1 MKLPQNG
8 GSMLAS
14 KLIAPM
20 SSVAIVSFLAG
31 GATVALATRYLER
44 RRALRE
50 EDEEDDDD
58 DDSSDEDGDGPPA
71 PSVDPKDWGLKD
83 APYKMLLAVN
93 QSLLDDKGKP
103 TKMKPGKVGQDG
115 RRLVSRDAFTVF

>member
-1 MKLPQNG
+1 
-8 GSMLAS
+8 MLAS
-14 KLIAPM
+14 RLLAPM

-50 EDEEDDDD
+50 EEEEDDDD
-58 DDSSDEDGDGPPA
+58 EDSSDEDGDGA
-71 PSVDPKDWGLKD
+71 SVPSVDPKDWGLKD

-103 TKMKPGKVGQDG
+103 TKMKPGKVESKTRECRARFQH
-115 RRLVSRDAFTVF
+115 